1 MARTKNKKKKS
12 AKKKQQQPPEQ
23 EQQQE
28 QRQQEQQSSSRAHDQ
43 QEHEKGKDN
52 DSSPPPFEKGMAVE
66 VRWGAGDEWLP
77 ATIHKVRSKK
87 GTLDVQFGDGRK
99 EKKVP
104 MGLVRHESTDAP
116 LLPPGKEQFVDDSI
130 LDKYMEPQDRKCNL
144 DPQGTF
150 MRYWDAYVAPAL
162 WLRSVP
168 DQAASRCVALR
179 RFAPNPVRSDLFV
192 H

>member
-1 MARTKNKKKKS
+1 MVYSS
-12 AKKKQQQPPEQ
+12 AKARLKPPVLYFTHLP
-23 EQQQE
+23 
-28 QRQQEQQSSSRAHDQ
+28 SL
-43 QEHEKGKDN
+43 
-52 DSSPPPFEKGMAVE
+52 
-66 VRWGAGDEWLP
+66 VRVSTHAI
-77 ATIHKVRSKK
+77 ASHVRSKK

-179 RFAPNPVRSDLFV
+179 RFAPNPV
-192 H
+192 